1 MTYFEVQ
8 KSQGGYSFSVPEHL
22 KDGTLVGDIKYFSKS
37 LEEARKISKILKQ
50 EFFEA
55 LGVEGFVD
63 FDNCPVS
70 FNFLKDGR
78 FEVLYPNSKMLNT
91 QQETLVI
98 GFQSFDNFEEAKNFY
113 LKSIYENS
121 RLSGKPLIKF
131 ETDNLGFNF
140 TSFDNFNP
148 KSELNENSSNLDEK
162 SKSILKSLSSS
173 PFRSSVYEKS
183 LEEVDSK
190 LKMFELVKDFFVKQ
204 EKLLLELRIHN
215 FRNLSPRQAILLTVY
230 FVNHHTKYNFD
241 SIGENGD
248 SSKIDNFSAMDM
260 IQDYNVNHLDS
271 NWSGNGVCRHIAG
284 LTKFVFDSLKDNQS
298 QFNFLNDTYC
308 EFEHNH
314 SYRPDSSDEGLKDS
328 FGEAYIKHVWNVFY
342 TVHKDEVDYTI
353 LDVTWA
359 DFNQENTGL
368 ERLDYT
374 IERNFPVLALLMRD
388 LDLDNENFESQFKLF
403 FDQFILNLKKYENKT
418 KAQKYFVEEF
428 FKACSHINF
437 NNLSIKN
444 KLKDEINY
452 LGIRLPKLDLDLDAS
467 SLEKYVSFLGLFGKS
482 QLINQYI
489 QRQIKQNTLDRSL
502 FGINNFDF
510 LENLMMEFNNFD
522 SSAFNDLCKKYDSF
536 RLIAKAVG
544 ILDNVELTEQELK
557 LVLDKLGFKNKIHF
571 LSTCNGLNL
580 EIKGLSLFE
589 KINKYVKFKILE
601 RNSSFNF
608 ERYSDLEL
616 IFEFID
622 LIK

>member
-1 MTYFEVQ
+1 MKYFDVT
-8 KSQGGYSFSVPEHL
+8 KSQDGYSFLGPE
-22 KDGTLVGDIKYFSKS
+22 KIEKGRLVGNMKYFYES
-37 LEEARKISKILKQ
+37 LEKARKISKTLKQ
-50 EFFEA
+50 DVFKA

-91 QQETLVI
+91 QEETLVL
-98 GFQSFDNFEEAKNFY
+98 GFQSFDTFDEAKNFY

-121 RLSGKPLIKF
+121 RLSGKPLMKF

-148 KSELNENSSNLDEK
+148 KSELSENPTDLDEK
-162 SKSILKSLSSS
+162 PKSILKSLSSS
-173 PFRSSVYEKS
+173 AFRSSVYEKS

-190 LKMFELVKDFFVKQ
+190 LQMFEQVKDFFVKH

-215 FRNLSPRQAILLTVY
+215 LRNLSPRQAILLTVY

-248 SSKIDNFSAMDM
+248 SSKIDNFSALEML
-260 IQDYNVNHLDS
+260 QDFEENHTNP

-284 LTKFVFDSLKDNQS
+284 LTKFVFDSLKENQS

-314 SYRPDSSDEGLKDS
+314 SYRPGSSDEGLKDS

-342 TVHKDEVDYTI
+342 TVHKNEVDYTI

-368 ERLDYT
+368 EKLDYT

-403 FDQFILNLKKYENKT
+403 FDQLILNLKKYENNT

-437 NNLSIKN
+437 SNIGFKKN
-444 KLKDEINY
+444 LKDEIHY

-467 SLEKYVSFLGLFGKS
+467 SLEKYVSFLGSSSKS

-489 QRQIKQNTLDRSL
+489 QRQIKKNTLDRSL
-502 FGINNFDF
+502 FGINNFAF
-510 LENLMMEFNNFD
+510 LQDIMMEFNNLD
-522 SSAFNDLCKKYDSF
+522 SSIFQALCKRYDSF
-536 RLIAKAVG
+536 GLIAKAVE
-544 ILDNVELTEQELK
+544 LVEDDELSEK
-557 LVLDKLGFKNKIHF
+557 ELELLLDKLGFKDKMHF
-571 LSTCNGLNL
+571 LSTCKGLNL
-580 EIKGLSLFE
+580 DLKGLNLSE

-601 RNSSFNF
+601 KNPSFNF
-608 ERYSDLEL
+608 DKYSDLEL
-616 IFEFID
+616 IFELKA
-622 LIK
+622 LIG